1 MKKKKRKALRLVI
14 GKKKQQ
20 HTHRFHNLFH
30 ENFSYVS
37 KPTQGYELFCGN
49 LKCNGYYGFG
59 RSE

>member
-1 MKKKKRKALRLVI
+1 MKKKTKSFAP
-14 GKKKQQ
+14 GDWEKKQQ
-20 HTHRFHNLFH
+20 HTHRFHNLFY